1 MRASEPWRKG
11 FPVRGGL
18 LCGRILGLWVALL
31 LLTGCTQ
38 VDAGGQQ
45 PQVSVELPPG
55 AQLLDAPTPGPLSAS
70 NDRGASEPLPEAG
83 PPPAVLPAG
92 QDAISVAAAPPL
104 NPSLDGSAPQA
115 PTRVEIPA
123 IRVDSPVIPVG
134 WRAVRLADGQVV
146 SVWEVADYAVGWH
159 KNSALPG
166 QGENIVL
173 SGHNNIKGAV
183 FRKLYTLEP
192 GDEITVWVGNR
203 SYRYRVD
210 QVMILPERDA
220 PPEQRRANA
229 RWIQP
234 FGEERLT
241 LVSCWPEDDNS
252 HRVIV
257 VAFPV
262 P

>member
-1 MRASEPWRKG
+1 MAVASPGPGW
-11 FPVRGGL
+11 L
-18 LCGRILGLWVALL
+18 LGRVLGILVAMLVL
-31 LLTGCTQ
+31 AGCTQ

-55 AQLLDAPTPGPLSAS
+55 AQLLDAPTPVVPPDL
-70 NDRGASEPLPEAG
+70 DEPLPADA

-92 QDAISVAAAPPL
+92 QDAISVAGAPPMS
-104 NPSLDGSAPQA
+104 PALDGTEPQA

-210 QVMILPERDA
+210 QVMILPEKDA

-241 LVSCWPEDDNS
+241 LVSCWPEDDNT

-257 VAFPV
+257 VAFPA